1 MGGTGADT
9 RLGSALILAVD
20 GGNSKTDL
28 ALASSNGELRA
39 LVHGPTIS
47 HQQVPVE
54 TAVSRLQGLVHNA
67 LRDARLEGRR
77 RPLSDVAVLCLAGAD
92 YPTDVRRLQRALAPL
107 RLGRSV
113 IVRNDGF
120 AGLRAG
126 TSRPWGVAV
135 ISGSGINCV
144 GIAPD
149 GRTAAFPAVGDIAG
163 DWGGGMSLGREALAA
178 AIRGRDGRGPRT
190 SLEAA
195 VPRHFGYRRAYDL
208 TYALYRGRLAEGRL
222 RELAPLVFDMAI
234 SGDAVARSIIDR
246 MADEVSGMAVAMIR
260 RLRLAR
266 TDVEVVL
273 AGGVMRNRDPAFL
286 ERIEASVISVAK
298 RARLRRVRERPV
310 LGAALIGLD
319 RLALADHDAAE
330 ARLRSIFRG

>member
-1 MGGTGADT
+1 MSP
-9 RLGSALILAVD
+9 LVLAVD

-28 ALASSNGELRA
+28 ALVSANGELRA

-47 HQQVPVE
+47 HQQVSMDTTV
-54 TAVSRLQGLVHNA
+54 TRLRELVKNA
-67 LRDARLEGRR
+67 IRDARLESGRG
-77 RPLSDVAVLCLAGAD
+77 PLADVAVLCLAGAD
-92 YPTDVRRLQRALAPL
+92 YPSDVRRLTRALAPL
-107 RLGRSV
+107 RLGRGL
-113 IVRNDGF
+113 IIRNDGF

-126 TSRPWGVAV
+126 ASRPWGVAV

-163 DWGGGMSLGREALAA
+163 DWGGGLELGREALAA

-195 VPRHFGYRRAYDL
+195 VPAHFGYRRAYDL
-208 TYALYRGRLAEGRL
+208 TYALYRGRLPEPRL
-222 RELAPLVFDMAI
+222 RELAPLVFEAAMR
-234 SGDAVARSIIDR
+234 GDAFARSIVDR
-246 MADEVSGMAVAMIR
+246 LADEVAAMGVAMIR

-266 TDVEVVL
+266 SDVEVVL
-273 AGGVMRNRDPAFL
+273 AGGVMRNRDPAFF
-286 ERIEASVISVAK
+286 ERIEASIRTVAR
-298 RARLRRVRERPV
+298 RASLRRVRERPV

-319 RLALADHDAAE
+319 TLAQPDHDAAE
-330 ARLRSIFRG
+330 GRLRSIFGA